1 MTTVT
6 VIISQVEWEVDEP
19 EDAELL
25 PSSFEEPVEL
35 EVDTEDLLEA
45 VDDVIGDAVLDWLSD
60 TYGYLVRSCDYKYQT
75 YPNDVK

>member
-45 VDDVIGDAVLDWLSD
+45 VDDAFQSISK
-60 TYGYLVRSCDYKYQT
+60 TK
-75 YPNDVK
+75 PNTP